1 MAAKRRTQ
9 KKSRPAKKSTSSMP
23 RDVKA
28 EVEAKAKSLIANVL
42 KPEHVQLPP
51 ENKRFSHII
60 DIGTKWHRK
69 YLYFISTYA
78 CPWPGALSPTF
89 ESKFAR
95 MEYVGNEK
103 FALDFPRQADKWNR
117 ISDSL
122 TVAQCLKAI
131 REDSRFRP

>member
-1 MAAKRRTQ
+1 MAAKRKTQ
-9 KKSRPAKKSTSSMP
+9 KSRPAKKSTSSVP
-23 RDVKA
+23 HDLKV
-28 EVEAKAKSLIANVL
+28 EVEAKANDLIANVL
-42 KPEHVQLPP
+42 KPNHIQDPP
-51 ENKRFSHII
+51 VSKRFSHII

-69 YLYFISTYA
+69 HLYFISTYA

-95 MEYVGNEK
+95 MEYVGNER
-103 FALDFPRQADKWNR
+103 FALDFPRQANKWVR

-131 REDSRFRP
+131 REDSRFKP